1 MKRILFQGKLFKPH
15 NKKQKALEE
24 SSSETPLP
32 ISLYVG
38 DLHEEVE
45 EANLFNIF
53 KQVGPV
59 QSIKVCRDNQ
69 SRKSLGYAYVNYENH
84 ADGLCFSDCLN

>member
-1 MKRILFQGKLFKPH
+1 MQLR
-15 NKKQKALEE
+15 KALEE
-24 SSSETPLP
+24 NSSEAPQP

-38 DLHEEVE
+38 DLHEDVE
-45 EANLFNIF
+45 EAALFNIF

-69 SRKSLGYAYVNYENH
+69 TRKSLGYAYVNYENH
-84 ADGLCFSDCLN
+84 ADGLSIFIKLKKCS